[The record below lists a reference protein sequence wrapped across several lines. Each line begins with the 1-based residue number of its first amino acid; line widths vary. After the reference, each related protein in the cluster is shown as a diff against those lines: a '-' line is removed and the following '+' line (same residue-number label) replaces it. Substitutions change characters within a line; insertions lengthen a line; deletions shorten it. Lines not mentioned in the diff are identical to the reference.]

1 MMAEG
6 HRQRRREASLI
17 APSTPAKSIKAGIIK
32 TVAPGF
38 AVLPHRF
45 AIWAMKTL
53 SFSSSLSEAWGG
65 GPLKAVEG
73 PRGSAE
79 ATFAASP
86 R

>member
-32 TVAPGF
+32 TVAPRSAPRYSPIAF
-38 AVLPHRF
+38 AMGEDEG
-45 AIWAMKTL
+45 A
-53 SFSSSLSEAWGG
+53 EGG
-65 GPLKAVEG
+65 GGAARQ
-73 PRGSAE
+73 RGK
-79 ATFAASP
+79 